1 MEYENSLRFL
11 ADIHYKE
18 KTLEYLEK
26 PMENFMDDLRKN
38 RPLITVIGGDYFDK
52 RLGAEEEAYKIA
64 ISKIAEMSKY
74 TKHLIFIKGTYS
86 HDYDT
91 LEIINTLQRLK
102 PNIHYY
108 PTLKNI
114 QIEGYD
120 ILIVPEEYPVSPEN
134 YYKEAFSKKYD
145 LVLGHGDIQGA
156 MLHSGINNT
165 MLKGFRFNL
174 KELSGMAKFVLFG
187 HIHKHQYLKDNV
199 VYPGSLARYKQGEEE
214 DKGYLSLDLDNFI
227 MEFKK
232 VEATI
237 FKSITIKSDEEYDKY
252 KKLFEEEGVELNIKL
267 SKDMRHL
274 KKDIES
280 LNPEINISNLKSVED
295 ETKNILLYEDIDKL
309 DIVSQY
315 KLILSK
321 DNVPKSKRVFFT
333 DIEMENKIAYLN
345 DVIST

>member
-1 MEYENSLRFL
+1 MVYENSLRFI

-18 KTLEYLEK
+18 KTLEYLK
-26 PMENFMDDLRKN
+26 TPMDEFIADLKKN
-38 RPLITVIGGDYFDK
+38 KPLITVIGGDYFDK
-52 RLGAEEEAYKIA
+52 RLGAEEEAYKTA
-64 ISKIAEMSKY
+64 IDNIVKMSEH

-91 LEIINTLQRLK
+91 LEIINTLQKLK
-102 PNIHYY
+102 SNIYYY
-108 PTLKNI
+108 PTLKEVEL
-114 QIEGYD
+114 EGLK

-174 KELSGMAKFVLFG
+174 KELSEMAKFVLFG

-227 MEFKK
+227 LEFKK
-232 VEATI
+232 VNAVI
-237 FKSITIKSDEEYDKY
+237 FKSIIIKTDEEYDKY
-252 KKLFEEEGVELNIKL
+252 KELLLDENVEVSIKL
-267 SKDMRHL
+267 SKEMSHI
-274 KKDIES
+274 KKDIEH
-280 LNPEINISNLKSVED
+280 LNPAVNISNLKSLED
-295 ETKNILLYEDIDKL
+295 DTKNVLLYEDIDKL

-321 DNVPKSKRVFFT
+321 DNVPKSKRLFFT
-333 DIEMENKIAYLN
+333 DEEMELKIAYLN
-345 DVIST
+345 NAIS